1 MPAGP
6 TTVSRPPRPAA
17 AASRLGARG
26 EAGGEVGAVAHD
38 RVRLPVGGADEPRED
53 PARGD
58 PGAQRIGRV
67 GADDPEHRR
76 EQPALGVLDGG
87 RRTGGEEVAEPA
99 DRHVDVEEG
108 RAGLGGGDLDGVG
121 ERVDVV
127 QVLLGGVVG
136 DAADLDERDRGPPVV
151 GGGAEQV
158 GPLGERP
165 GQEPLAGRAASGGER
180 HERRGGDAAAAEQ
193 PVGAGDALLG
203 ADLLGLQERGGLVA
217 DQDPAGGRRGL
228 QLQDARDVAAGHH
241 GVERGVAGEQQR
253 ERAGVDA
260 DRHPQPRPG
269 GRQVHVADG
278 REDPVHVP
286 GRVHGVPGV
295 VLPGEQDEQRV
306 AGELHHVPAVVGRRQ
321 QHGEDPRQRGDELLG
336 ALRPGRGQLL
346 GEAGEPGDVH
356 EHSGALDVEA
366 PLGVV
371 RDPVQ
376 QARDQRGGR
385 DRDAQALPLPPWGLL
400 RRMAGRDPAAPDP
413 EGWCAGWGVASV
425 PGEGRGPAPP
435 DRGG

>member
-203 ADLLGLQERGGLVA
+203 ADLLGRQERGGLVA

-253 ERAGVDA
+253 EGARVHS
-260 DRHPQPRPG
+260 DRHPQPGPG
-269 GRQVHVADG
+269 RGEVDVADRG
-278 REDPVHVP
+278 EDPVHVP
-286 GRVHGVPGV
+286 RGVPGV
-295 VLPGEQDEQRV
+295 LLPGEQDEQGV
-306 AGELHHVPAVVGRRQ
+306 PGELDHVAAVVGRRQ
-321 QHGEDPRQRGDELLG
+321 QHGEDPRHRGDELLG
-336 ALRPGRGQLL
+336 PLRPGGGELL
-346 GEAGEPGDVH
+346 GQAGEAGDVH
-356 EHSGALDVEA
+356 EHRGCPRRRGAARRRPGPRAAGSGSARRARPGRSGSPSPSLGA
-366 PLGVV
+366 PSEDGRSRPCRARPGGVV
-371 RDPVQ
+371 RRV
-376 QARDQRGGR
+376 GG
-385 DRDAQALPLPPWGLL
+385 G
-400 RRMAGRDPAAPDP
+400 
-413 EGWCAGWGVASV
+413 
-425 PGEGRGPAPP
+425 
-435 DRGG
+435 